1 MNDSDGFCVSGVA
14 RHPRRAVAV
23 VPARLDARR
32 LPNKPLLDLGG
43 QPVVEWVRKSVLRAE
58 SIRRVIVAAADQKIV
73 DVVRANGGEA
83 VLTPPCSCG
92 TDRVLLACDLL
103 GLEDELVVN
112 VQGDMP
118 GIQPEQVDAVVAE
131 LARGDVGFVTAATPF
146 SESEVVES
154 RDTVKV
160 VTDNRGR
167 ALYFSRAPIPVGGPW
182 FRHLGIYG
190 FTMDVLREYAGHEA
204 GILTRSEDL
213 EQLRWLEIGNPIQV
227 VVLGEA
233 VSSIDTPEQLASLRS
248 ILKSGKLKYPVL
260 SE

>member
-1 MNDSDGFCVSGVA
+1 
-14 RHPRRAVAV
+14 
-23 VPARLDARR
+23 
-32 LPNKPLLDLGG
+32 LPGKPLLDLGG
-43 QPVVEWVRKSVLRAE
+43 QPIIEWVRGAVLRAE
-58 SIRRVIVAAADQKIV
+58 TVSRVIVAADDQEII
-73 DVVRANGGEA
+73 DVVRAKGGEA

-92 TDRVLLACDLL
+92 TERVLLACELMGIED
-103 GLEDELVVN
+103 GLVLN

-118 GIQPEQVDAVVAE
+118 GIKPEHINAVVEE
-131 LARGDVGFVTAATPF
+131 LGRGRAGFVTAAAPF
-146 SESEVVES
+146 TNRENVES
-154 RDTVKV
+154 KDTVKV

-204 GILTRSEDL
+204 GILARSEDL

-227 VVLGEA
+227 VILGEA
-233 VSSIDTPEQLASLRS
+233 FSSIDTPEQLASLRS
-248 ILKSGKLKYPVL
+248 HLKSGKLKYPVL